1 MAEINLS
8 TGNTITVE
16 ETYED
21 VSIEIYESKMDKY
34 PFIRLSIKEKEG
46 FVENQRLIFRDIDKE
61 IQININQI
69 VWFK

>member
-1 MAEINLS
+1 MA
-8 TGNTITVE
+8 TIIFNDGSVNVE

-21 VSIEIYESKMDKY
+21 VSIEIYEAKIDKY
-34 PFIRLSIKEKEG
+34 PFIRLTIKDMEFNPKLTKMESIE
-46 FVENQRLIFRDIDKE
+46 RE

>member
-1 MAEINLS
+1 MA
-8 TGNTITVE
+8 TIIFNDGSVNVE

-21 VSIEIYESKMDKY
+21 VSIEIYEANKNNY
-34 PFIRLSIKEKEG
+34 PFIRLTVKDMEFNPERTKMESIE
-46 FVENQRLIFRDIDKE
+46 RE